1 LPSRL
6 DINSVDRPITVLHAQ
21 VIDSSLTSDVC
32 ARALG
37 LPADPRAEDVLS
49 RGQWAG

>member
-21 VIDSSLTSDVC
+21 VIDSSLTSVRPLC
-32 ARALG
+32 SSLRPTSR
-37 LPADPRAEDVLS
+37 PAS
-49 RGQWAG
+49 